1 MLVSSLKNSRDPFSI
16 DQIPFFEIGNSFFGG
31 AFYTLF
37 PFLEKVMGANT
48 VSNFLL
54 LYKSPFTLGLLFFRL
69 LFGVNEK
76 LLAQHILGLVTK
88 CKLLYVSN
96 QGRAGAR
103 VRAKG

>member
-31 AFYTLF
+31 AFFTLL

-69 LFGVNEK
+69 FGVNEK
-76 LLAQHILGLVTK
+76 LLAQHISGLVTK

-96 QGRAGAR
+96 QDRAGAR